1 MQYLAGLF
9 TFLAIAFA
17 LVPWIQAIQ
26 QRSRLARRLQAERDP
41 HSQEATATTQR
52 PGLLERLEREALQ
65 AGVGWK
71 RRFFLLCFATGVGLA
86 LLLSMAGNSLT
97 ALAMLSLGVLG
108 PVTFVKY
115 RSKARAEQFS
125 MQLPAILTLMS
136 NVIRAGGTLYQAV
149 QAVVKQAPEPI
160 RSEFVRVE
168 AAMKLQI
175 PAGEALE
182 RVKDRIGLAEFHSV
196 VVACKVAGEA
206 GADLDRVLESIAKEL
221 VEDRQFMKA
230 MQAASAEGKAS
241 ARMVTAVPFVVMG
254 LVSFRSPQYFGQALQ
269 EPTGQVMILG
279 GVAAIGIGWL
289 VIQKI
294 TDVRNW

>member
-17 LVPWIQAIQ
+17 LSALVQTLSG
-26 QRSRLARRLQAERDP
+26 RSRIARRLLAERDP
-41 HSQEATATTQR
+41 RSQEATATVR
-52 PGLLERLEREALQ
+52 APGLLERLEREAKQ
-65 AGVGWK
+65 AGVDWN
-71 RRFFLLCFATGVGLA
+71 RRFFLLCFTGGIGLGLLLA
-86 LLLSMAGNSLT
+86 LAGNSLQGLLIV
-97 ALAMLSLGVLG
+97 ALGVMG
-108 PVTFVKY
+108 PVGFI
-115 RSKARAEQFS
+115 RNRAKARAEQFTQ
-125 MQLPAILTLMS
+125 QLPATLTLMA
-136 NVIRAGGTLYQAV
+136 NVIRAGGTLYQGV

-168 AAMKLQI
+168 KAMQLQI
-175 PAGEALE
+175 PAAEALE
-182 RVKDRIGLAEFHSV
+182 KIRDRIGLAEFHSV

-206 GADLDRVLESIAKEL
+206 GADLDQVLESISREL
-221 VEDRQFMKA
+221 VEDRQFLKA

-254 LVSFRSPQYFGQALQ
+254 LVTVRSPDYFGEALR
-269 EPTGQVMILG
+269 EPIGQVLILG
-279 GVAAIGIGWL
+279 GVLMIALGWL